1 MAKDKEKQKGQPI
14 EVEEK
19 PKKGKI
25 YGDPVCM
32 VEFD

>member
-1 MAKDKEKQKGQPI
+1 MAKKVIEKEEVE

-25 YGDPVCM
+25 FGDPVCM
-32 VEFD
+32 IDFD